1 MANRERKPPVKLF
14 MATLLTETNTFS
26 PIPTGQRAYFE
37 EKDFYRNDA
46 SRHPPVAHNIPMI
59 GWRKRAERD
68 GHELVESI
76 CAFAEPG
83 AATVQAVYEELR
95 GMILDDLRAAMPVDG
110 VLLHLHGAMIS
121 ERCDDCEGDILVRV
135 RQIAGPNVP
144 VGVEYDL
151 HCHLTEE
158 MRANADITIIYKEYP
173 HTDIAERGE
182 ELYDLVTRAAR
193 REIRPVTALHDC
205 RMVYMWRTPVEPMR
219 SFVDRMQ
226 ALEGK
231 DGILSVSFGHGF
243 PWADMAEVG
252 AKFIVVADGDM
263 KKAQALAAKLA
274 REIWEMRDRC
284 GTPHDTIDGA
294 IDFALAAPAGPI
306 VLAEV
311 ADNAGGGAPS
321 DSTLVLRR
329 LVERGVNSAAI
340 GCFWDPIAVHF
351 CAEQGEGSRFELRI
365 GGKGGK
371 VSAAPIDLWVTVRK
385 VDEEHW
391 QTGLSGARDAFG
403 RSAWVRTDGGIDL
416 VLTTRR
422 CQTFYPDAF
431 TNLGCALDD
440 KRIVVVKSM
449 QHFYAGFAPIA
460 KAVRYIVS
468 PGAVGAEFA
477 NLPYTKVTRPYWPK
491 VADPFAAA

>member
-1 MANRERKPPVKLF
+1 MKLF

-59 GWRKRAERD
+59 GWRKQAERD

-460 KAVRYIVS
+460 KAVRYIAS